1 MKIVICGSMSM
12 HVKMFEVKSSL
23 ELMGHDVVMPGTD
36 NINEELDKD
45 GNSVESAH
53 IKIRDDLIRDYY
65 EKIKKSDAVLVVNE
79 NRKGLEGYI
88 GGNTFLEIGFAHVL
102 RKKLYILNRY
112 SDQLSY
118 FDEINAMQPVVLR
131 GDLSALA

>member
-1 MKIVICGSMSM
+1 MSM